1 MLVQARQF
9 GAKIGSRCLVARGH
23 HGLHCRRRSIW
34 MTGGKWRIGIVF
46 EAKLDR
52 LSDRISR
59 NLGYDPEAKIDP
71 GCHAAR
77 RDDIS
82 VLDHAAFFMRCADER
97 QQLGKGPVIPTVGTP
112 DSCCRCG
119 ISSASGS

>member
-1 MLVQARQF
+1 
-9 GAKIGSRCLVARGH
+9 
-23 HGLHCRRRSIW
+23 